1 MAVADEIEALVRKRP
16 GMTEAELAEALFG
29 QDGYQQRVNSTC
41 RRLVKQGR
49 VHRRGGGY
57 QSDPFRYFSDPGPS

>member
-1 MAVADEIEALVRKRP
+1 MAVADDIEGLVRKKP

-29 QDGYQQRVNSTC
+29 AEGYQQRVNSTC
-41 RRLVKQGR
+41 RRLIAQGR

-57 QSDPFRYFSDPGPS
+57 QSDPFRYHPGPGPS